1 MKNKITA
8 AFAFMLVL
16 LSAAFVHSCSSSN
29 DNDGT
34 APTNTTSDT
43 IPNLFGH
50 LNISAK
56 SETTTDLIAKTTAL
70 YKLKQFYIFNPNLR
84 AKIQVPNNL
93 FTSPKIK
100 AAVLDFFSRRYKSDN
115 TSKPVQ
121 ILINEIVT
129 LNDGTTV
136 VPTIEPVA
144 PIEMLHI
151 DKYNNWK
158 FFYLFKKI
166 NNIYVLSD
174 IKQVNF
180 FKRQIDTKYSYNNNE
195 TISCLIIKNE
205 ERNDQ
210 SR

>member
-56 SETTTDLIAKTTAL
+56 SETTIDLIAKTTAL

-84 AKIQVPNNL
+84 AKIQVPN
-93 FTSPKIK
+93 
-100 AAVLDFFSRRYKSDN
+100 
-115 TSKPVQ
+115 
-121 ILINEIVT
+121 
-129 LNDGTTV
+129 
-136 VPTIEPVA
+136 
-144 PIEMLHI
+144 
-151 DKYNNWK
+151 
-158 FFYLFKKI
+158 
-166 NNIYVLSD
+166 
-174 IKQVNF
+174 
-180 FKRQIDTKYSYNNNE
+180 
-195 TISCLIIKNE
+195 KN
-205 ERNDQ
+205 
-210 SR
+210 

>member
-1 MKNKITA
+1 M
-8 AFAFMLVL
+8 
-16 LSAAFVHSCSSSN
+16 
-29 DNDGT
+29 
-34 APTNTTSDT
+34 
-43 IPNLFGH
+43 
-50 LNISAK
+50 
-56 SETTTDLIAKTTAL
+56 
-70 YKLKQFYIFNPNLR
+70 
-84 AKIQVPNNL
+84 
-93 FTSPKIK
+93 
-100 AAVLDFFSRRYKSDN
+100 DFFSRRYKSDN

-180 FKRQIDTKYSYNNNE
+180 LKRQIDTKYSYNNNE